1 MVGPI
6 TNTPNVNIN
15 ALQALNAGHKTAAQK
30 DDNIVARGVGKL
42 QKLWLLLSGKA
53 KEQHNTQLQNLRAQV
68 KHQFGEG
75 GLMVLNDKLSAKK
88 WDSKGSTKL
97 FSEPQL
103 NSLLKE
109 AKDGASSA
117 EFKLGIYQEA
127 LINAKYRVGIEA
139 LDAEKLQN
147 GDIEQITDDLF
158 TNQKEELIETMLSGP
173 NISRFEAIQT
183 SPSFREFANQKVGSP
198 SIEGFLS
205 SALFYLKLDPAR
217 DISSEMISK
226 VIWMVESYCVKGAP
240 QEITLAG
247 QKFDAPMKEA
257 MGESLEELHH
267 ALEDGSQQDQIRALN
282 NFFTGNLKDFN
293 AAAFDMYFDK
303 LDPHL
308 TEITPS
314 LEKAFRSALPELAHA
329 EAKRLVGESKAGLVA
344 EKRNQIE
351 NELQFNLS
359 KRDDYPHI
367 EDVVKSIVDKI
378 QDTEGTGATEVTYLN
393 LVDDIGSQ
401 VNYADRNIGDIIYGD
416 DHVFDDLTSL
426 TIRILNPEASW
437 ESDIPPAERH
447 MLEAALDNLLASS
460 HAPIPEKQRA
470 ASAFINT
477 LRTTNT
483 TLSTSYYHQHLATDE
498 RFVGVM
504 NTEAENIANKQL
516 SEEWLTTEAKR
527 Q

>member
-183 SPSFREFANQKVGSP
+183 SPSFREFANQ
-198 SIEGFLS
+198 
-205 SALFYLKLDPAR
+205 
-217 DISSEMISK
+217 
-226 VIWMVESYCVKGAP
+226 
-240 QEITLAG
+240 
-247 QKFDAPMKEA
+247 
-257 MGESLEELHH
+257 
-267 ALEDGSQQDQIRALN
+267 
-282 NFFTGNLKDFN
+282 
-293 AAAFDMYFDK
+293 
-303 LDPHL
+303 
-308 TEITPS
+308 
-314 LEKAFRSALPELAHA
+314 RSGHP
-329 EAKRLVGESKAGLVA
+329 RS
-344 EKRNQIE
+344 R
-351 NELQFNLS
+351 
-359 KRDDYPHI
+359 
-367 EDVVKSIVDKI
+367 
-378 QDTEGTGATEVTYLN
+378 
-393 LVDDIGSQ
+393 
-401 VNYADRNIGDIIYGD
+401 
-416 DHVFDDLTSL
+416 VFC
-426 TIRILNPEASW
+426 RQPC
-437 ESDIPPAERH
+437 
-447 MLEAALDNLLASS
+447 
-460 HAPIPEKQRA
+460 
-470 ASAFINT
+470 FI
-477 LRTTNT
+477 
-483 TLSTSYYHQHLATDE
+483 
-498 RFVGVM
+498 
-504 NTEAENIANKQL
+504 
-516 SEEWLTTEAKR
+516 
-527 Q
+527 